1 MVVAIKMVSM
11 FWACG
16 SWMNFYNILLV
27 NSSINWGGGGNFASQ
42 QWKAGSLEQ
51 EMEEKDR
58 QGRISCFN

>member
-1 MVVAIKMVSM
+1 MVSM

-27 NSSINWGGGGNFASQ
+27 NSSINWGENFASQ
-42 QWKAGSLEQ
+42 QWKAGSLEK

>member
-1 MVVAIKMVSM
+1 
-11 FWACG
+11 
-16 SWMNFYNILLV
+16 MNLYNILLV